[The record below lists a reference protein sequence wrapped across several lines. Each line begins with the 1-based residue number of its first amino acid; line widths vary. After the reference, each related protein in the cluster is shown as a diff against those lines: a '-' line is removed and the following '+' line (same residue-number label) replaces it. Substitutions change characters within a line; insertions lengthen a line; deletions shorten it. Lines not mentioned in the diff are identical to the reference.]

1 VPGIPLAWQLIMRI
15 LLLSDIHA
23 NWPAVQAVQEP
34 HDLCLCLGDLVG
46 YGLEPRPVVD
56 WVRQHVQHAVRGD
69 HDHWLAQDV
78 HVTGSDGLRSLGE
91 LTRRLSRDLLSP
103 DAVRFLARLP
113 LARHVTLDG
122 TRYLL
127 VHATPRDP
135 LNELAPAD
143 SAFWAD
149 RLQNI
154 DAEVI
159 CVGHSHQPFVLTVAD
174 KLIINPGS
182 VGMPLDGDPRAS
194 YAVIEDRRVEIKRVA
209 YPIENTVRTIQKSQ
223 LPEDAKTL
231 LIKILQ
237 TGGKID
243 DGSRDGQGKIEMS
256 EKLFLESG

>member
-1 VPGIPLAWQLIMRI
+1 MRI

-23 NWPAVQAVQEP
+23 NWQALQAVQEP
-34 HDLCLCLGDLVG
+34 HDLCVCLGDLAG

-78 HVTGSDGLRSLGE
+78 HVTGSDGLRQLGE
-91 LTRRLSRDLLSP
+91 LTRRLCRDLLSP

-113 LARHVTLDG
+113 LTRHLTLDG

-149 RLQNI
+149 RLQNT

-159 CVGHSHQPFVLTVAD
+159 CVGHSHQPFVLSVAD
-174 KLIINPGS
+174 KLVINPGS

-194 YAVIEDRRVEIKRVA
+194 YAVIEDRRVVIKRVA
-209 YPIENTVRTIQKSQ
+209 YPIENTARTIHKSQ
-223 LPEDAKTL
+223 LPEDAKRL
-231 LIKILQ
+231 LTEIFQ
-237 TGGKID
+237 TGGKIG